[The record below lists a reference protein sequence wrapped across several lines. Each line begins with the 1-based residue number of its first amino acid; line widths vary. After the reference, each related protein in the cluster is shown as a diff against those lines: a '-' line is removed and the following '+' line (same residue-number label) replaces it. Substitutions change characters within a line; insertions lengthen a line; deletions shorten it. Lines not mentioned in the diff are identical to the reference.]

1 MYTRCPEC
9 QTAFKITVA
18 QLKPRDGLVRCGRCD
33 SVFRADLRLFA
44 APAPGATKDETETQI
59 SFPIQSDED
68 SEFIDIG
75 EGAETEIPVV
85 SDLSLFYPPRRGLPR
100 LVWLLAAL
108 PLAALL
114 LGQFAYFYRN
124 ELAQLPQLRPTLGK
138 FCRWA
143 RCELLPPTS
152 DLIPE
157 LIRTKIAPHPRYAN
171 VLRIRASMVNRT
183 EKVQSPP
190 LMEVSLTDSAGQLLA
205 RRTFTPREYLGSRAA
220 AAAPLSPNV
229 VANALLDVTN
239 PDGKATGFEIRLIPQ
254 ERSHTK

>member
-1 MYTRCPEC
+1 M
-9 QTAFKITVA
+9 
-18 QLKPRDGLVRCGRCD
+18 
-33 SVFRADLRLFA
+33 
-44 APAPGATKDETETQI
+44 
-59 SFPIQSDED
+59 
-68 SEFIDIG
+68 
-75 EGAETEIPVV
+75 
-85 SDLSLFYPPRRGLPR
+85 
-100 LVWLLAAL
+100 

-124 ELAQLPQLRPTLGK
+124 ELAQLPQLRPALGE
-138 FCRWA
+138 FCRWVQ
-143 RCELLPPTS
+143 CELPPPTS
-152 DLIPE
+152 HLIPE